1 MTDATDKLV
10 VELSDEEKQKA
21 SALQRDIMNA
31 KLLLADADLKVAA
44 AELARVEHRA
54 KSSKATQDYFNALRD
69 FAKDHN
75 LDLSDDSK
83 RWVFDLTK
91 LSFIEQ

>member
-54 KSSKATQDYFNALRD
+54 KASKATQDYFNALRD

>member
-1 MTDATDKLV
+1 MTDATDKIV

-21 SALQRDIMNA
+21 SSLQRDIMNA
-31 KLLLADADLKVAA
+31 KLLLADADLKVSA
-44 AELARVEHRA
+44 AELARIEQRA
-54 KSSKATQDYFNALRD
+54 KASKATQDYYNALRD

-75 LDLSDDSK
+75 LDLSDESK

-91 LSFIEQ
+91 MTFTEQ